1 MSNNN
6 TNNLETTKPP
16 HTRLFKIVED
26 GGESCCMA
34 GKSNCC
40 ISATIRFLLDGRD
53 GGGSGIG
60 GIVRMVVMM
69 VALYWW

>member
-1 MSNNN
+1 
-6 TNNLETTKPP
+6 
-16 HTRLFKIVED
+16 
-26 GGESCCMA
+26 MA

-40 ISATIRFLLDGRD
+40 ISGTTRFLLDGRD

-60 GIVRMVVMM
+60 VIARMVVMM

>member
-1 MSNNN
+1 
-6 TNNLETTKPP
+6 
-16 HTRLFKIVED
+16 
-26 GGESCCMA
+26 MA

-40 ISATIRFLLDGRD
+40 ISAIIRFLLNGSDGV
-53 GGGSGIG
+53 GSGIG

>member
-1 MSNNN
+1 
-6 TNNLETTKPP
+6 
-16 HTRLFKIVED
+16 
-26 GGESCCMA
+26 MA

-40 ISATIRFLLDGRD
+40 ISATIRFLLNGRV

-60 GIVRMVVMM
+60 GIVRMVVVM

>member
-1 MSNNN
+1 
-6 TNNLETTKPP
+6 
-16 HTRLFKIVED
+16 
-26 GGESCCMA
+26 MA

-40 ISATIRFLLDGRD
+40 IGATIRFLLDGRD

-60 GIVRMVVMM
+60 GVVRMVVMM